1 MLVTLIAN
9 ISLQSVSYLFILFIV
24 SFAVPKLLSLSR
36 SHLCIFV
43 FISIILGDRPKGYCC
58 DLCQKGFYLFSSRT
72 FIVSSFTFR
81 SLIHLSLHS
90 LELNLFCVWQHHFLK
105 RLFLPLNWLS
115 RLSQKPKSKLPS
127 FILAL
132 SHKV

>member
-1 MLVTLIAN
+1 METNPLLVTLIAN

-72 FIVSSFTFR
+72 FIVSSLTFR
-81 SLIHLSLHS
+81 SLIN
-90 LELNLFCVWQHHFLK
+90 LELIFVHDVKELFHFFACNCPVFPA
-105 RLFLPLNWLS
+105 LFVEDTIFPALCSLA
-115 RLSQKPKSKLPS
+115 S
-127 FILAL
+127 FVID
-132 SHKV
+132 